1 MSTHRNKKIEIRNF
15 KHFNAENFLNDL
27 RNQEWDL
34 MDCYP
39 CVDKMWETWKTFFLR
54 VLDKH
59 APVIRDKK
67 IKNKPNVPW
76 LTNIV
81 KLQMRER
88 DRLKLLAIKN
98 NSENYWSAYKTSRNR
113 VTQALREAKTA
124 YYKKQFVCVKNDPKE
139 AWKTV
144 NKILN
149 RNKKCGS
156 EINCITSL
164 NGQITSSSELA
175 ESFNTVV
182 TLLVLDPILPIP
194 LKTVT
199 RILWI
204 I

>member
-1 MSTHRNKKIEIRNF
+1 M
-15 KHFNAENFLNDL
+15 
-27 RNQEWDL
+27 
-34 MDCYP
+34 
-39 CVDKMWETWKTFFLR
+39 
-54 VLDKH
+54 DKH
-59 APVIRDKK
+59 APIRDKK
-67 IKNKPNVPW
+67 IKKKPNVPW
-76 LTNIV
+76 LTSIV

-113 VTQALREAKTA
+113 VTQALREAKTS

-164 NGQITSSSELA
+164 SGQITCSSELA
-175 ESFNTVV
+175 ESFNCYFTSVG
-182 TLLVLDPILPIP
+182 LDIANIYH
-194 LKTVT
+194 
-199 RILWI
+199 
-204 I
+204 